1 MVLRHETHAAK
12 NPLLRLQPGD
22 ILSLEKHLPLFQVEH
37 AEHGLHRG
45 GLASAV
51 RPHHH
56 GDLAGIYADG
66 TAVKDVRAAIAAHHI
81 FANKETHDAAPA
93 FGRFFS
99 PVPR

>member
-1 MVLRHETHAAK
+1 MTTKTSLGADVADFIETFC
-12 NPLLRLQPGD
+12 
-22 ILSLEKHLPLFQVEH
+22 KH
-37 AEHGLHRG
+37 HR
-45 GLASAV
+45 
-51 RPHHH
+51 